1 VAISTLK
8 RHYAK
13 TEREAQRDAEELARM
28 RRKKPGSAAAKG
40 TTGAA

>member
-1 VAISTLK
+1 LK

-28 RRKKPGSAAAKG
+28 RKKPDDSKAKG